1 MRTMEFTYSLT
12 WVDLMS
18 MAEDAGCVRGAYPP
32 MVSARSTQRVGVS
45 AAGGGVRSKEA
56 RLAKLECL

>member
-1 MRTMEFTYSLT
+1 
-12 WVDLMS
+12 MS